1 MNTSTQLGLSSL
13 ASGALFLA
21 SRRRLGDAKA
31 LQASVTLGL
40 ALGVGVALMGKRG

>member
-40 ALGVGVALMGKRG
+40 ALGIGVALMGKRG